1 MPNSLSDGN
10 KKKVAVIT
18 MARND
23 DFFLTRWI
31 NYYSKELG
39 EENCYIYLDG
49 EDQPVP
55 KNAGKVNVFHQKRV
69 VQHVVSFEKTRLGFL
84 SEVAKSLLD
93 RYDLIIGVDADEF
106 LVVDPKCGKTLVEYL
121 SEIDIDPSVSGLGID
136 VGQVLGKEDQLDL
149 DLPFLSQRE
158 YALVSSRYTKPSVI
172 SKPVN
177 WGSGFHRIKGHNFK
191 IDPNLFLFHFGSV
204 DYKMIQDRFLDKD
217 RMSTGREGHIKKRA
231 KTIDIVTKTKA
242 KTDEKW
248 LRIARKLQTFFRP
261 IYAWNKP
268 SMAKWKLVVKIP
280 DRFKG
285 IV

>member
-1 MPNSLSDGN
+1 MPNTSSGGKN
-10 KKKVAVIT
+10 KKIAVIT

-31 NYYSKELG
+31 DYYGKELG
-39 EENCYIYLDG
+39 EENCFIFLDG

-55 KNAGKVNVFHQKRV
+55 KNAGSVNVSHEKRV
-69 VQHVVSFEKTRLGFL
+69 AEHVVKAEKRRLGFL
-84 SEVAKSLLD
+84 SKVAKSLLD
-93 RYDLIIGVDADEF
+93 NYDIIIGVDADEF
-106 LVVDPKCGKTLVEYL
+106 LIVDPKIGKNLITYL
-121 SEIDIDPSVSGLGID
+121 SEIDINPSVSGLGVD
-136 VGQVLGKEDQLDL
+136 VGQVLEKEPDL
-149 DLPFLSQRE
+149 DKERPFLEQRE
-158 YALVSSRYTKPSVI
+158 FALLSSRYTKPSVI

-191 IDPNLFLFHFGSV
+191 IDPNLYLFHFGSV

-217 RMSTGREGHIKKRA
+217 RMATGREGHIKKRA
-231 KTIDIVTKTKA
+231 KTIDIVSKSKP

-248 LRIARKLQTFFRP
+248 LNIARNFQTVVRP
-261 IYAWNKP
+261 FYAWNKP
-268 SMAKWKLVVKIP
+268 TMAKWKLVVKIP

>member
-31 NYYSKELG
+31 NYYGKELG

>member
-1 MPNSLSDGN
+1 MPNAPTAKTL
-10 KKKVAVIT
+10 KKIAVIT

-31 NYYSKELG
+31 DYYGKELG

-55 KNAGKVNVFHQKRV
+55 KNAGKVNVFHEKRV
-69 VQHVVSFEKTRLGFL
+69 VEHVISAEKRRLNFL
-84 SEVAKSLLD
+84 SEVAKSLFTK
-93 RYDLIIGVDADEF
+93 YDIIIGVDADEF
-106 LVVDPKCGKTLVEYL
+106 LVVDPKCGKSLPGYL
-121 SEIDIDPSVSGLGID
+121 SEIDINPSVSGLGID
-136 VGQVLGKEDQLDL
+136 VGQVLGKEADL
-149 DLPFLSQRE
+149 DKTLPFLDQRA
-158 YALVSSRYTKPSVI
+158 YALISSRYTKPSVI

-191 IDPNLFLFHFGSV
+191 IDANLYLFHFGSV

-217 RMSTGREGHIKKRA
+217 RMATGREGHIKKRA
-231 KTIDIVTKTKA
+231 KTIDIITRSKA

-248 LRIARKLQTFFRP
+248 LKIARKIQTFVRP
-261 IYAWNKP
+261 VYAWNKP
-268 SMAKWKLVVKIP
+268 TMVKWKLVVKIP

>member
-1 MPNSLSDGN
+1 MQEIKPAKNI
-10 KKKVAVIT
+10 KKVAVIT

-31 NYYSKELG
+31 NYYGKELG
-39 EENCYIYLDG
+39 EENLYIYLDG

-55 KNAGKVNVFHQKRV
+55 KNAGNVNVFHEKRV
-69 VQHVVSFEKTRLGFL
+69 AEHVVSAEKRRLAFL
-84 SEVAKSLLD
+84 SDVAKSLLQK
-93 RYDLIIGVDADEF
+93 YDIIIGVDADEF
-106 LVVDPKCGKTLVEYL
+106 LVVDPKCGKSLTEYL
-121 SEIDIDPSVSGLGID
+121 SGIDIQSSVSGLGMD
-136 VGQVLGKEDQLDL
+136 VGQFMGKEETLNV

-158 YALVSSRYTKPSVI
+158 YALISSRYTKPSVI

-177 WGSGFHRIKGHNFK
+177 WGSGFHRVKGHNFR
-191 IDPNLFLFHFGSV
+191 IDPNLYLFHFGSV

-217 RMSTGREGHIKKRA
+217 RMATGRKGHIKKRA
-231 KTIDIVTKTKA
+231 KTIDIITKAKA

-248 LRIARKLQTFFRP
+248 LSIARDFQTFIRP

-268 SMAKWKLVVKIP
+268 TMAKWKLVVKIP

>member
-31 NYYSKELG
+31 NYYGKELG

-55 KNAGKVNVFHQKRV
+55 KNAGEVNVFHQKRV

-136 VGQVLGKEDQLDL
+136 VGQVLGKEDQLNL

-231 KTIDIVTKTKA
+231 KTIEIVTKTKA

-248 LRIARKLQTFFRP
+248 LRIARKLQTFVRP
-261 IYAWNKP
+261 VYAWNKP

>member
-1 MPNSLSDGN
+1 MPNSLVEKSQ
-10 KKKVAVIT
+10 KKVAAIT

-31 NYYSKELG
+31 NYYGVELG

-49 EDQPVP
+49 EDQPIP
-55 KNAGKVNVFHQKRV
+55 KNSGKVSVFHKKRIL
-69 VQHVVSFEKTRLGFL
+69 QQVVSFEKTRLAFL
-84 SEVAKSLLD
+84 SEVAKSLLE
-93 RYDLIIGVDADEF
+93 RYDLVIGVDADEF
-106 LVVDPKCGKTLVEYL
+106 LIVDPKCGKSLMEYL
-121 SEIDIDPSVSGLGID
+121 SEIDINPSVSGLGID
-136 VGQVLGKEDQLDL
+136 VGQVLEKESALNL

-158 YALVSSRYTKPSVI
+158 HALVSSRYTKPSVI
-172 SKPVN
+172 SKPVS

-231 KTIDIVTKTKA
+231 KTIDIVTKIKA

-248 LRIARKLQTFFRP
+248 LRIARSFQTFARP

-268 SMAKWKLVVKIP
+268 SMFKWKLVIKIP

>member
-1 MPNSLSDGN
+1 MPKPSPS
-10 KKKVAVIT
+10 KAYKKVAAIT

-31 NYYSKELG
+31 NYYGKELG
-39 EENCYIYLDG
+39 EENLYIYLDG

-69 VQHVVSFEKTRLGFL
+69 VEHVVSAEKRRLGFL
-84 SEVAKSLLD
+84 SEVAKKLFQS
-93 RYDLIIGVDADEF
+93 YDIVIGVDADEF
-106 LVVDPKCGKTLVEYL
+106 VVVDPQSGKTLVEYL
-121 SEIDIDPSVSGLGID
+121 SEIDIKSSVSGLGMD
-136 VGQVLGKEDQLDL
+136 VGQLMGKEETLNG

-158 YALVSSRYTKPSVI
+158 YALISTRYTKPSVI

-177 WGSGFHRIKGHNFK
+177 WGSGFHRIKGKNFH
-191 IDPNLFLFHFGSV
+191 IDPNLYLFHFGSV

-217 RMSTGREGHIKKRA
+217 RMATGREGHIKKRA
-231 KTIDIVTKTKA
+231 KTIDIISNKKA
-242 KTDEKW
+242 KLDEKW
-248 LRIARKLQTFFRP
+248 LAIARTIQTYIRP
-261 IYAWNKP
+261 IYALNKP
-268 SMAKWKLVVKIP
+268 AMFGWKLVVKIP

>member
-31 NYYSKELG
+31 NYYGKELG

-55 KNAGKVNVFHQKRV
+55 KNAGEVNVFHQKRV

-136 VGQVLGKEDQLDL
+136 VGQVLGKEDQLNL

-248 LRIARKLQTFFRP
+248 LRIARKLQTFVRP
-261 IYAWNKP
+261 VYAWNKP